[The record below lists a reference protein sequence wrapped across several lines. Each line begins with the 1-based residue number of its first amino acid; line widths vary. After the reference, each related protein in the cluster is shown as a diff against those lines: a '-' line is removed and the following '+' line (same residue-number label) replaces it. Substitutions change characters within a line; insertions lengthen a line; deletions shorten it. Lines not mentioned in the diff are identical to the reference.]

1 MTFPLTRSRS
11 RARFFGT
18 PFSPVSLFAN
28 GEQGAWY
35 DPSDLTTLF
44 QDAAGTTPTTME
56 TRARL
61 MLDKSKGLVLGSEL
75 FVNPNCTDLTGFTT
89 GGTNPPTLTFDNGV
103 KGTVTIDDAP
113 GRIQTTTITG
123 LVVGKTYLV
132 TVTANNACTK
142 GNFVASAWTWGTIA
156 DTNFALGVSTR
167 TFRVT
172 ATATSGVCRYYL
184 GNQADNDGNV
194 ATITQH
200 SIKEL
205 AGNHA
210 VAPSDASS
218 PILRA
223 RYNLLLNSATL
234 STQSVTTVAT
244 GYVLRFEG
252 AGSIALSGTASG
264 TLTAG
269 SHTITCTAGT
279 LTLTVT
285 GTVTSADLRT
295 SADAALNIPAYQSIT
310 TATSYDT
317 NGFPPY
323 LAFDGTDDSFST
335 ASIDFTGTPQMTV
348 FAGVTK
354 LSDAAQGVVV
364 ELSAAIA
371 SNNGAFLLAAP
382 DGATQTFGWDS
393 KGTLQVDAVATSQA
407 APRNAV
413 LTGIGDIGAD
423 ICTIRVNGAQADTD
437 TGDQGSGNYAN
448 AAVFIGR
455 TNNTSSPLN
464 GRIYSL
470 IIRGASTTT
479 PLIASTEQWVAGKMR
494 LPI

>member
-28 GEQGAWY
+28 GEQGVLF
-35 DPSDLTTLF
+35 DVSDLTTLF

-56 TRARL
+56 TRVRL
-61 MLDKSKGLVLGSEL
+61 MLDKS
-75 FVNPNCTDLTGFTT
+75 
-89 GGTNPPTLTFDNGV
+89 
-103 KGTVTIDDAP
+103 
-113 GRIQTTTITG
+113 GR
-123 LVVGKTYLV
+123 
-132 TVTANNACTK
+132 
-142 GNFVASAWTWGTIA
+142 
-156 DTNFALGVSTR
+156 
-167 TFRVT
+167 
-172 ATATSGVCRYYL
+172 
-184 GNQADNDGNV
+184 
-194 ATITQH
+194 
-200 SIKEL
+200 
-205 AGNHA
+205 GNHA
-210 VAPSDASS
+210 TAPSDASS

-223 RYNLLLNSATL
+223 RYNLLEHSEDFSNAYWNKTSAPVTISTNATVAPDGTTTADKVIATAANSAHRVFNVAGLQAINNTNYTFSFYVKAAEQTWAYVDAFFGTNAFTWFDL
-234 STQSVTTVAT
+234 TNGTVGTNAAGNTASITSVGNGWYFCKV
-244 GYVLRFEG
+244 VRNS
-252 AGSIALSGTASG
+252 AGSGTSQLYIGIGG
-264 TLTAG
+264 TPADN
-269 SHTITCTAGT
+269 
-279 LTLTVT
+279 TVT
-285 GTVTSADLRT
+285 FAGNGTDGIFIWGADLRT

-364 ELSAAIA
+364 ELSATIA
-371 SNNGAFLLAAP
+371 SNNGTFLLAAP

-413 LTGIGDIGAD
+413 LTGIGDIGVD

-437 TGDQGSGNYAN
+437 TGDQGTGNYGN
-448 AAVFIGR
+448 YPLFIGR
-455 TNNTSSPLN
+455 RNNTSDPLN

-470 IIRGASTTT
+470 IIRGAATTT

>member
-1 MTFPLTRSRS
+1 MTFSQPDIRRT
-11 RARFFGT
+11 
-18 PFSPVSLFAN
+18 
-28 GEQGAWY
+28 
-35 DPSDLTTLF
+35 
-44 QDAAGTTPTTME
+44 
-56 TRARL
+56 
-61 MLDKSKGLVLGSEL
+61 
-75 FVNPNCTDLTGFTT
+75 
-89 GGTNPPTLTFDNGV
+89 
-103 KGTVTIDDAP
+103 
-113 GRIQTTTITG
+113 
-123 LVVGKTYLV
+123 
-132 TVTANNACTK
+132 
-142 GNFVASAWTWGTIA
+142 A
-156 DTNFALGVSTR
+156 DTT
-167 TFRVT
+167 
-172 ATATSGVCRYYL
+172 
-184 GNQADNDGNV
+184 
-194 ATITQH
+194 
-200 SIKEL
+200 
-205 AGNHA
+205 
-210 VAPSDASS
+210 
-218 PILRA
+218 
-223 RYNLLLNSATL
+223 
-234 STQSVTTVAT
+234 
-244 GYVLRFEG
+244 
-252 AGSIALSGTASG
+252 
-264 TLTAG
+264 
-269 SHTITCTAGT
+269 
-279 LTLTVT
+279 
-285 GTVTSADLRT
+285 
-295 SADAALNIPAYQSIT
+295 LNIPAYQSIT

-317 NGFPPY
+317 AGFPPY

-335 ASIDFTGTPQMTV
+335 ASIDFTGTDKMTV

-455 TNNTSSPLN
+455 TNNTSAPLN

-470 IIRGASTTT
+470 IIRGAATTT